1 MIKKLWEKLQ
11 AIVAGT
17 DTMDEE
23 TFHGQ
28 HKLLIDL
35 DTRLKGVEDY
45 LSTTPNHI
53 GQRYIPAAI
62 AVADVVDPILERN
75 PSQTNP
81 DGSLS
86 DGMS

>member
-23 TFHGQ
+23 TFQAQ
-28 HKLLIDL
+28 HQLLVDL
-35 DTRLKGVEDY
+35 DTRLKRVEDY

-75 PSQTNP
+75 TSQHNS

-86 DGMS
+86 DGMN